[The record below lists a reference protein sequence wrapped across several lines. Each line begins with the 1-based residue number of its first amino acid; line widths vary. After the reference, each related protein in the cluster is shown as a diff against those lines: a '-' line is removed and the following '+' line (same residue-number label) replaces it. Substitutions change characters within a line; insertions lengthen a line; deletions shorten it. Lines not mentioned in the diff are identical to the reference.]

1 MEFSQEL
8 VKGSIVPVILA
19 LVRERPMYGYEMVK
33 QVNARTGGRLEWR
46 EGTLYPA
53 LHKLESEG
61 LVTAEW
67 RDAPAASS
75 GESSAG
81 GRQRKYYAIT
91 RKGRSELDRRASEWQ
106 EFTGAV
112 NMVLGGGG
120 GGGGR

>member
-1 MEFSQEL
+1 MDFSQDL

-61 LVTAEW
+61 LVRSEW
-67 RDAPAASS
+67 RDAPTSDG
-75 GESSAG
+75 GEATA
-81 GRQRKYYAIT
+81 RQRKYYAIT
-91 RKGRSELDRRASEWQ
+91 RKGRSELARRASEWQ
-106 EFTGAV
+106 EFSGAI
-112 NMVLGGGG
+112 NMVLGGQAAGG
-120 GGGGR
+120 AR

>member
-1 MEFSQEL
+1 MDAATLPRAPLAWDASLAGWTVTSYEL
-8 VKGSIVPVILA
+8 
-19 LVRERPMYGYEMVK
+19 VK

-61 LVTAEW
+61 LVTAQW
-67 RDAPAASS
+67 HDAPAAS

-81 GRQRKYYAIT
+81 GRQRTYYAIT
-91 RKGRSELDRRASEWQ
+91 RKGRSELNRRASEWQ

-112 NMVLGGGG
+112 NMVLGGGR
-120 GGGGR
+120 GGR

>member
-67 RDAPAASS
+67 REAPASS
-75 GESSAG
+75 EGGAG
-81 GRQRKYYAIT
+81 VRQRKYYAIT

-112 NMVLGGGG
+112 NMVLGSGR
-120 GGGGR
+120 GGR